1 MHGICLVIGE
11 FCKKGILTPKF
22 LPQISKILNSSL
34 IYEDFE
40 GLSASGSIVRDAACY
55 ISWTLGRF
63 YEKATMEPFVEEI
76 SGSLLLTSLF
86 DTVGNCRRAAA
97 ASF

>member
-1 MHGICLVIGE
+1 M
-11 FCKKGILTPKF
+11 
-22 LPQISKILNSSL
+22 LNSSL
-34 IYEDFE
+34 NFEDFE
-40 GLSASGSIVRDAACY
+40 GLSASGSMVRDAACY

-63 YEKATMEPFVEEI
+63 YEKETMQPFVDEI
-76 SGSLLLTSLF
+76 AGSLLLTSLF